1 MDKDDTRNISVKEQ
15 QAASNPKKK
24 VCRQIIHSSE
34 LEENSVEEDE
44 DVAKVISNGPL
55 TQRIPSQIVC
65 KPLSIPLERGKKMCI
80 IFQCC

>member
-34 LEENSVEEDE
+34 SEENSVEEDE
-44 DVAKVISNGPL
+44 DVTKVFSYGPL
-55 TQRIPSQIVC
+55 TQ
-65 KPLSIPLERGKKMCI
+65 
-80 IFQCC
+80 